1 MFLIKTPKS
10 TILKSRFKSKEEQ
23 KPSVTKT
30 VDYFYRH

>member
-10 TILKSRFKSKEEQ
+10 TILKSRFKSKEQ
-23 KPSVTKT
+23 KPSVTKM